1 VVVSGVNSLQWWKQQ
16 QQLRAGGAAPSPFV
30 SALPSPA
37 GSAAARKTMRRGRGS
52 SSTGEKEGS
61 TSPATSRH
69 CADQGREGDGAL
81 CGSYAMGRKR
91 KEASPRGSYAVWEEK
106 EGAKLLVVGLPSPVG
121 DRAPRFLILLL
132 LRKAGPLPPCELR
145 RMSSRREVKQF
156 CIPSLLQRQFAS
168 LLPFMLET
176 FPNTHSSK
184 REAQLH

>member
-1 VVVSGVNSLQWWKQQ
+1 MVVSGVNSLQWWKQQQ

-106 EGAKLLVVGLPSPVG
+106 EGAKLLVVGSPSPVG
-121 DRAPRFLILLL
+121 DRAPRFLILRLS
-132 LRKAGPLPPCELR
+132 RKAGPLPPCELCGCLR
-145 RMSSRREVKQF
+145 GER
-156 CIPSLLQRQFAS
+156 
-168 LLPFMLET
+168 
-176 FPNTHSSK
+176 
-184 REAQLH
+184 